1 MFGLLIALIVITSI
15 TGRRRDRRR
24 SDFFKLSLAGVI
36 GIGILATVFAPYLL
50 PLALIFL
57 IIYAVNKSN
66 ESKRNSGLSE
76 EEWSEQAKTAG
87 YDKKKTTVIDE
98 FLDGLFGA
106 FDYNPEKTNRNPYS
120 TKNTTY
126 GYTENVQGSDR
137 GRLEKELEILRK
149 NGRGG
154 FNTQNAQYQNAQ
166 YRNAPGQGMG
176 NPQYGN
182 APGQGMGNPQYG
194 NPQYQNRQGY
204 NPQQNGG
211 YQYRRPNDADFNKG
225 DMRLPTAPKKRR
237 KIVET
242 FNEKYSLNL
251 TDNQIESIVNASYFS
266 AAWHKEIVD
275 MNKKYTTV
283 HQWMNGPL
291 AWLRAYLYVF
301 PIQDI
306 TSDLYQQERIV
317 VHAYDQ
323 VFAYLDSLGPMSMEN
338 RVRIANQKFLT
349 EFDDITF
356 MEAYH
361 FLRSKGINYEL
372 KTEEIS
378 ASYDPIDDLVEKY
391 ADPIDS
397 LVEKYA
403 VDGQNQPVQR

>member
-15 TGRRRDRRR
+15 TGRRSDRRR

-57 IIYAVNKSN
+57 IIYAVNKAN
-66 ESKRNSGLSE
+66 ENKRKSDFSE
-76 EEWSEQAKTAG
+76 DEWSEQAKTAG

-106 FDYNPEKTNRNPYS
+106 FDYNSGKANRNPYS

-126 GYTENVQGSDR
+126 GYTENVPGSDR
-137 GRLEKELEILRK
+137 ERLEKELAILRR

-182 APGQGMGNPQYG
+182 
-194 NPQYQNRQGY
+194 PQYQNRQGY
-204 NPQQNGG
+204 NPQQNAG
-211 YQYRRPNDADFNKG
+211 YQYRRANDADFNKG
-225 DMRLPTAPKKRR
+225 DMHLPTAPKKRR

-291 AWLRAYLYVF
+291 SWLRAYLYVF

-356 MEAYH
+356 MEAYN